1 MGVHAASPVGHL
13 SSTQSCAAP
22 GWPLTPTQLHCQ
34 QPQSFAVE
42 QDAPGGVGP
51 GPGPVIDGSE
61 HAPAEHARASTP
73 TARVTS
79 EAAREAT
86 RAR

>member
-22 GWPLTPTQLHCQ
+22 GCPLTPTQLHSQ

-51 GPGPVIDGSE
+51 GPGPIDDGPE
-61 HAPAEHARASTP
+61 HAAAARARAS
-73 TARVTS
+73 VTK